1 MGYKNRWN
9 RMFAF
14 SLAILIMSTC
24 LGGWTVYKHTRPS
37 GTEGVSTTSPEI
49 TQVNEMPKM
58 TVASWQPAPRLLGN
72 STALSSSWKL
82 EDVKAIV
89 EKGFRSVIL
98 PNTFEE
104 FSPQEALQAKN
115 VLNALK
121 EENVFR
127 TLTIQPV
134 EESKLPAFATAMSK
148 LIEYSSFDAL
158 LVQDSSAS
166 DFSGNLL
173 TKFMGVLNGMLSDAN
188 LENMPVTL
196 ALPEI
201 TDKEKEQLSDH
212 YLETLKLLAGTLSK
226 PEYLVSMATESVEQI
241 GKIGEALGIG
251 GELSPLMTAVVDLKD
266 AIPNGTLEETTR
278 FLGSLQTL
286 KDVAFAIFDADYLP
300 KSEEAAKLLEQFLN
314 DGLDMSV
321 FDRAFSLIKPV
332 KEMVDAVQTIR
343 TDKPTINFSGG
354 SNPLLEL
361 LNNGKE
367 VKRNESGDFSIDC
380 PLLPGKNTFN
390 FEHKGEKYQ
399 IIVMYDAVILQKVSP
414 ESSIET
420 TGGIEL
426 GVSVVARKGSTV
438 KASLDDTHI
447 TLKPGASVEE
457 DGVTASHDGDSDF
470 ITYTGT
476 FNLPGTSKIK
486 SLGSIQ
492 YSATYDGVSE
502 WKAGVKVTL
511 LPDISIP
518 PSTDE
523 QETTT
528 TATTTTTDP
537 SSGPNSSTTSSEK
550 TSSDTTSSEKTSAD
564 GTSAPMPSSE
574 TTADKTSTDKTSAPM
589 PSSETTADTTTTEGS
604 TATTTP
610 IPAGTLLTP
619 DKNHGLGKV
628 QMVRVKS
635 SYSNAH
641 WAGGTSTR
649 SDPTS
654 SPLMEGTYDYV
665 TGKTT
670 SGSYTYYALS
680 SGKRVESKN
689 VEVISSGYKL
699 PLNELIAQSSIGNG
713 ALVLR
718 FGVDWKIPFNVD
730 LIGQSYSATYGYSG
744 YTHGVGSYTATGVEI
759 TFYHTKGYT
768 GTLNVANS
776 ALFASA
782 TWSKNTS
789 KNTVTLKLMF
799 KNAGK
804 FYGYKA
810 YFENNQLVIRLRQ
823 RPPETLSGT
832 VIYIDPGHGGSD
844 PGAPLTA
851 SHATLNHEK
860 QVTLLMALKLKA
872 KLEAKGAT
880 VHITRTTDAYF
891 SLKARTD
898 KTRAAN
904 PDLFISMHCDSSDK
918 ASPMGTS
925 AFYYKAYSQPLAKAV
940 QSSVAAAWTN
950 QIYTPANYSD
960 YQYLRSKV
968 NRGAYFYPFE
978 VVRVEEC
985 PAILVEYGFGSNL
998 TECRALQKDST
1009 QDILAQATVDGIVNY
1024 LRNAQ

>member
-1 MGYKNRWN
+1 
-9 RMFAF
+9 MFAF

-24 LGGWTVYKHTRPS
+24 FGGWTVYKNTRLSNQIESATAAPD
-37 GTEGVSTTSPEI
+37 T
-49 TQVNEMPKM
+49 TQVSEIPKM

-72 STALSSSWKL
+72 STALSSSWKM

-121 EENVFR
+121 DANVFR
-127 TLTIQPV
+127 TLTIEPV
-134 EESKLPAFATAMSK
+134 EESKLPAFATAFSK

-166 DFSGNLL
+166 DASGNLL
-173 TKFMGVLNGMLSDAN
+173 TKFMGVLNGMLSEAN

-196 ALPEI
+196 ALPEV
-201 TDKEKEQLSDH
+201 TEKEKEQLSDH

-226 PEYLVSMATESVEQI
+226 PEYLVSMASESVEQI
-241 GKIGEALGIG
+241 GKIGEALGVG

-278 FLGSLQTL
+278 FLGSLQKL
-286 KDVAFAIFDADYLP
+286 KDVAFAIFDTDYLP
-300 KSEEAAKLLEQFLN
+300 KSDEAKKLLDQFLN
-314 DGLDMSV
+314 DNLDMSV
-321 FDRAFSLIKPV
+321 FERAFSLIKPI

-343 TDKPTINFSGG
+343 TNKPTINFSGG
-354 SNPLLEL
+354 SNPLLAL

-367 VKRNESGDFSIDC
+367 VIRNESGDFSIDC
-380 PLLPGKNTFN
+380 PLKPGKNIFE
-390 FEHKGEKYQ
+390 FEHQGKTYQ
-399 IIVMYDAVILQKVSP
+399 IIVMYDAVILQQVAP

-426 GVSVVARKGSTV
+426 SVSVVARKGSAV
-438 KASLDDTHI
+438 KASLGDNHI
-447 TLKPGASVEE
+447 TLTPGASVEE
-457 DGVTASHDGDSDF
+457 DGVTAANNVDSDF
-470 ITYTGT
+470 ITYTGS
-476 FNLPGTSKIK
+476 FKLPGTSKIK
-486 SLGSIQ
+486 SLGTIQ

-511 LPDISIP
+511 LPDILIP
-518 PSTDE
+518 PSLDE
-523 QETTT
+523 PETTT
-528 TATTTTTDP
+528 TATTET
-537 SSGPNSSTTSSEK
+537 SSGPNASTTSSEK
-550 TSSDTTSSEKTSAD
+550 TSSETTSADASSSDKTSAD
-564 GTSAPMPSSE
+564 GTSASSSSSE
-574 TTADKTSTDKTSAPM
+574 TTADKTSAPFPSTDP
-589 PSSETTADTTTTEGS
+589 TTGATTTEG
-604 TATTTP
+604 TTTTTTP

-619 DKNHGLGKV
+619 DKNHGLGKA
-628 QMVRVKS
+628 QMVRVKT

-641 WAGGTSTR
+641 WAGSTSTR

-699 PLNELIAQSSIGNG
+699 PLNELIAQSAIGNG

-730 LIGQSYSATYGYSG
+730 LIGQSYSATYGFSG
-744 YTHGVGSYTATGVEI
+744 YTHGVGNYTATGVEI

-782 TWSKNTS
+782 EWSKNTS

-823 RPPETLSGT
+823 KPPATLDGT

-844 PGAPLTA
+844 PGAPLAA

-860 QVTLLMALKLKA
+860 QVTLLMAMKLKA

-880 VHITRTTDAYF
+880 VHITRTSDAYY

-898 KTRAAN
+898 RTRQTN

-918 ASPMGTS
+918 AAPMGTS

-940 QSSVAAAWTN
+940 QSSIAAAWTN

-960 YQYLRSKV
+960 YSYLRSKV

-978 VVRVEEC
+978 VARVEEC

>member
-1 MGYKNRWN
+1 
-9 RMFAF
+9 MFAF

-24 LGGWTVYKHTRPS
+24 FGGWTVYKNTRPS
-37 GTEGVSTTSPEI
+37 NQPESAATSPDTTQVST
-49 TQVNEMPKM
+49 MPQM

-121 EENVFR
+121 EDNIFR

-134 EESKLPAFATAMSK
+134 EESAFPAFATAMSK

-166 DFSGNLL
+166 DASGDLI
-173 TKFMGVLNGMLSDAN
+173 TKFMGVLNGMLRDAN

-201 TDKEKEQLSDH
+201 TGKEKTQLSDH
-212 YLETLKLLAGTLSK
+212 FLETLKLLAGTLSK
-226 PEYLVSMATESVEQI
+226 PEYLVSMASESVEQI
-241 GKIGEALGIG
+241 GKIGESLGVG
-251 GELSPLMTAVVDLKD
+251 GELGPLMTAVVDLKD
-266 AIPNGTLEETTR
+266 AIPNGTLDETTR
-278 FLGSLQTL
+278 FLGSLQKL
-286 KDVAFAIFDADYLP
+286 KDVAFAISDAENLP
-300 KSEEAAKLLEQFLN
+300 KSEEAKKLLEQFLN
-314 DGLDMSV
+314 DSLDMSV
-321 FDRAFSLIKPV
+321 FERAFSLIKPV
-332 KEMVDAVQTIR
+332 KSMADAIQTIR
-343 TDKPTINFSGG
+343 TDKPTVNFSGG
-354 SNPLLEL
+354 SNPLLSL

-367 VKRNESGDFSIDC
+367 VTRNESGDFSIDC
-380 PLLPGKNTFN
+380 PLKPGQNTFN
-390 FEHKGEKYQ
+390 FEHQGKKYQ
-399 IIVMYDAVILQKVSP
+399 IIVMYDAVILQKVAP
-414 ESSIET
+414 ENSIET

-457 DGVTASHDGDSDF
+457 DGVTAAHNEDSDF

-486 SLGSIQ
+486 SLGTIV

-511 LPDISIP
+511 LPDIFIP
-518 PSTDE
+518 PTLTDP
-523 QETTT
+523 ETTT
-528 TATTTTTDP
+528 TTTETET
-537 SSGPNSSTTSSEK
+537 SSGPNTSTTSSEK
-550 TSSDTTSSEKTSAD
+550 TSSGTTSSDKTSTD

-574 TTADKTSTDKTSAPM
+574 TTDDKTSADGTSADKTSAPM
-589 PSSETTADTTTTEGS
+589 PSSETSTDAATTTAGS
-604 TATTTP
+604 TASTTP

-619 DKNHGLGKV
+619 DKNHGLGKA
-628 QMVRVKS
+628 QMVRVKT

-654 SPLMEGTYDYV
+654 SPLLEGTYDYI

-699 PLNELIAQSSIGNG
+699 PLNELIAQSAIGNG

-744 YTHGVGSYTATGVEI
+744 YTHGVGNYTATGVEI

-782 TWSKNTS
+782 EWSKNTA
-789 KNTVTLKLMF
+789 KNTMTLKLMF
-799 KNAGK
+799 KNTGK
-804 FYGYKA
+804 FYGYQA

-823 RPPETLSGT
+823 KPPATLSGT

-860 QVTLLMALKLKA
+860 QITLLMALKLKA

-880 VHITRTTDAYF
+880 VHITRTSDTYY

-918 ASPMGTS
+918 ATPMGTS

-940 QSSVAAAWTN
+940 QSSIAAAWTN

-960 YQYLRSKV
+960 YSYLRSKV

-998 TECRALQKDST
+998 TECRALQKDQT